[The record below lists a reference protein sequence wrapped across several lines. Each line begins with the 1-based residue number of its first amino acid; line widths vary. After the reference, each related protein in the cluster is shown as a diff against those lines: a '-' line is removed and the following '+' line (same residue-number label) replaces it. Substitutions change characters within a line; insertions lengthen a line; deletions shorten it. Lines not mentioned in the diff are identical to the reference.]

1 MTTRMTVLCAVFAA
15 HSLTAV
21 EVDFREPQ
29 IVPAPRKMA
38 YEAHRAVR
46 LEDATRFSVSCPDV
60 AARDWVAAKAKHWWK
75 IDPGISDAELALP
88 TADEGY
94 SINAEPGRIE
104 IAARTLQGIRYAM
117 MTLRQAAEPCPSGL
131 GEEKYWLASMNVED
145 APAMKFRGL
154 HLCAFPELSVRMLE
168 HQIRLAAYYKYNY
181 VVLESWGMF
190 KSERFPF
197 LAFGDSGLTS
207 AETKRLAALGRDLGV
222 TLVPQFNVFG
232 HAAGARS
239 MSGKHV
245 TLDYH
250 PQYQSLF
257 EPGGGWNWC
266 LTNPETKSVL
276 KGVLAELHESFLNP
290 PFVHIGC
297 DEANEPS
304 CARCRAA
311 GPYWKLFAAHVT
323 EIVETLRARGAR
335 TMMWHDMLLDHDD
348 PRWAGFYA
356 NGTAGIAVALETG
369 FPKDVV
375 VCDWYYGEIPKS
387 GDFPTLRHFK
397 ELGFDTLAA
406 PFFNAKTTAAQGA
419 FVRQNGLY
427 GILQTTWDGIRGEAF
442 ARGVATGAATA
453 WGTAP
458 YEPPKIP
465 MGAAPIPHPFAT
477 HWRQVGWD
485 MGGPTYG
492 ETGYYDTQVTRGI

>member
-1 MTTRMTVLCAVFAA
+1 MTIACAVLAA
-15 HSLTAV
+15 LSLSAA

-29 IVPAPRKMA
+29 IVPTPRKMT
-38 YEAHRAVR
+38 YDAHRAVR
-46 LEDATRFSVSCPDV
+46 LEDATRFSVACPDA
-60 AARDWVAAKAKHWWK
+60 AARDWVAAKARLWWK
-75 IDPGISDAELALP
+75 ISPGVSVAESALP

-94 SINAEPGRIE
+94 SVSAEPGRIE
-104 IAARTLQGIRYAM
+104 IAARTLQGVRYAM
-117 MTLRQAAEPCPSGL
+117 MTLRQASEPCPSGL
-131 GEEKYWLASMNVED
+131 GEERYWLAALKVED

-168 HQIRLAAYYKYNY
+168 HQIRIAAYYKYNY

-197 LAFGDSGLTS
+197 LAFGDSGLTP

-266 LTNPETKSVL
+266 LTNPETKAVL

-311 GPYWKLFAAHVT
+311 GPYWRLFAAHVT
-323 EIVETLRARGAR
+323 EIAAMLRARGAR
-335 TMMWHDMLLDHDD
+335 TMMWHDMLLDHGD
-348 PRWAGFYA
+348 PRWTGFYA
-356 NGTAGIAVALETG
+356 NGTAGIAAALATD

-375 VCDWYYGEIPKS
+375 VCDWYYGEVPKS
-387 GDFPTLRHFK
+387 GDFPTLRHFG

-406 PFFNAKTTAAQGA
+406 PFFNAKTAAAQGA
-419 FVRQNGLY
+419 FARQNGLY
-427 GILQTTWDGIRGEAF
+427 GVLQTVWNVIRGEKF
-442 ARGVATGAATA
+442 AVGVANGAAAA

-458 YEPPKIP
+458 FEPPKIP

-485 MGGPTYG
+485 MGVSSYG